1 MRSVELFTG
10 VGGLAFGLE
19 LAGFRHE
26 ALIEWER
33 QAVETLEW
41 NRQRV
46 PLIRDWNIVHMDA
59 RKFDYKW
66 LGEDIDLLAAGTPCQ
81 PFSIAGL
88 QKGFLDERDMFPE
101 VFRAV
106 RELKPKFLLIENVRG
121 LASGKFAGYF
131 SYILLQLS
139 HPELVNPS
147 EVSWKEHL
155 ETLKRYHE
163 RARIHSEFGYKVSF
177 KILNAADYGVPQKR
191 DRLFIVGVRN
201 DLDVEWSFPRPT
213 HSLDALL
220 WSQYVT
226 GDYWKKHGIEPGT
239 PSGLDRASRKRLEYI
254 RNMFIPPAES
264 PWVTTRDAL
273 SDLPEWNG
281 EVEHWNIAK
290 PYPGHTG
297 SDPDMPAKTLK
308 AGVHGVPGGENCVR
322 LPNGNLRYF
331 TVREMAR
338 LQTFPDEFEFLGSR
352 TTCARHLGN
361 AVPVRL
367 AALLGLSIRDALA
380 RPRREARAGAIG

>member
-26 ALIEWER
+26 VLIEWER
-33 QAVETLEW
+33 QAVETLKW

-46 PLIRDWNIVHMDA
+46 PRIRHWNIVRVDA
-59 RKFDYKW
+59 RKFDYKP
-66 LGEDIDLLAAGTPCQ
+66 LGEDIDLLAAGAPCQ

-106 RELKPKFLLIENVRG
+106 RDLKPKFVLIENVRG
-121 LASGKFAGYF
+121 LASGKFSGYF
-131 SYILLQLS
+131 SYILMQLS
-139 HPELVNPS
+139 HPELVNS
-147 EVSWKEHL
+147 SDKSWKEHVKTL
-155 ETLKRYHE
+155 ERHH
-163 RARIHSEFGYKVSF
+163 ARSGAGLEFGYKVSF
-177 KILNAADYGVPQKR
+177 MILNAANYGVPQKR
-191 DRLFIVGVRN
+191 ERLFIVGVRN
-201 DLDVEWSFPRPT
+201 DLDIEWSFPGPT

-220 WSQYVT
+220 WSQYIRC
-226 GDYWKKHGIEPGT
+226 DYWKKHRIEAGN
-239 PSGLDRASRKRLEYI
+239 PSDLDGAAKRRLDYLGH
-254 RNMFIPPAES
+254 MFIPPSES

-281 EVEHWNIAK
+281 EVESWNIAR

-322 LPNGNLRYF
+322 LSDGNLRYF

-338 LQTFPDEFEFLGSR
+338 LQTFPDEFEFLGSW

-367 AALLGLSIRDALA
+367 AMLLGLGIRNAV
-380 RPRREARAGAIG
+380 RECRFSNR